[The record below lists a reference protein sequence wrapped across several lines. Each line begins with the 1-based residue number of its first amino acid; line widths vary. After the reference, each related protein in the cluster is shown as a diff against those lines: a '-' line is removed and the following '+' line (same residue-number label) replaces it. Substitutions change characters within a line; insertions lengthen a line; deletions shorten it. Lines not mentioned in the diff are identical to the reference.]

1 MTSEIYKKIGKNSIY
16 NLIRR
21 LVAFPTGLVLPPVTI
36 KYIGMEGYGI
46 WVLVQTIIT
55 YTSVMDMGLSPAI
68 TKYTAEY
75 EGCDDHIKT
84 IRLFNTLFVI
94 YVFLCCILFIV
105 VFLCRGLIIDFF
117 INPSKI
123 PKETISFV
131 LVASALV
138 FCFNMVISVYSSFLN
153 GLQRMDTT
161 SKIGSILT
169 ITNCILSILFL
180 CLGGGIR
187 SLAIAGG
194 ISSFI
199 TAIMYIRTSKK
210 IAPYLVLNP
219 FLFSFKTIK
228 EIWGFS
234 SYGALGN
241 MLAIAQFQSDKLIIS
256 YFLGVKNL
264 AMYDVAHRLIFF
276 IWGMCGSII
285 TPIMPAIAHTHA
297 KYGVEKSRE
306 VFQTIFKYT
315 SLIVCPLILFVF
327 VFADKLILVWLGTGY
342 ENAIPVLRVL
352 SLAFFISVLSGPGA
366 SILTGMG
373 FYKICFYGGVITT
386 ILTVFLCLILT
397 IKFNILG
404 CAIGF
409 MSAYMVGVFYLFIQL
424 QKVFGNFS
432 MTRFLCNSLISP
444 VVTSMFI
451 FLVTN
456 TLVEHFIMNKY
467 IGLMLA
473 CMSLLIV
480 YCFVIGKDRRYRA
493 LWEAIS
499 TVRL

>member
-1 MTSEIYKKIGKNSIY
+1 MTSEIYKKIGRNSIY

-21 LVAFPTGLVLPPVTI
+21 LVAFPTGLILPPVTI

-55 YTSVMDMGLSPAI
+55 YTAVMDMGLSPAI

-75 EGCDDHIKT
+75 EAREDHFKIVQ
-84 IRLFNTLFVI
+84 IFNTLFVV
-94 YVFLCCILFIV
+94 YVFLCSILFVV

-117 INPSKI
+117 VKPINI
-123 PKETISFV
+123 PKETVSFV
-131 LVASALV
+131 LITSALV
-138 FCFNMVISVYSSFLN
+138 FCCNMVFSAYSSFLN
-153 GLQRMDTT
+153 GLQRMDITN
-161 SKIGSILT
+161 KVGSISS
-169 ITNCILSILFL
+169 ISNCILSVVFL
-180 CLGGGIR
+180 CFGGGIK
-187 SLAIAGG
+187 SLAVAGG
-194 ISSFI
+194 ITSII
-199 TAIMYIRTSKK
+199 TSILYMRSCKK
-210 IAPYLVLNP
+210 VAPYLTFNPVLFN
-219 FLFSFKTIK
+219 LKTIK

-297 KYGVEKSRE
+297 KYGVEGSKE
-306 VFQTIFKYT
+306 AFQTIFKYT
-315 SLIVCPLILFVF
+315 ALIVCPLFLFVSI
-327 VFADKLILVWLGTGY
+327 FADKLILVWLGTGY
-342 ENAIPVLRVL
+342 ENAIPVLRIL
-352 SLAFFISVLSGPGA
+352 SVAFLISILSGPGA

-373 FYKICFYGGVITT
+373 FYKICFYGGVITA

-404 CAIGF
+404 CAIGL
-409 MSAYMVGVFYLFIQL
+409 MSAYIVGDFYLFIQS
-424 QKVFGNFS
+424 QKVFDNFS
-432 MTRFLCNSLISP
+432 MTRFLYNSLIYP
-444 VVTSMFI
+444 VVTSTFI

-480 YCFVIGKDRRYRA
+480 YCFVIGKERRYRV

>member
-1 MTSEIYKKIGKNSIY
+1 MTSEIYKKIGTNSIY

-75 EGCDDHIKT
+75 EAREDHFKIVQ
-84 IRLFNTLFVI
+84 IFNTLFVV
-94 YVFLCCILFIV
+94 YVFLCFILFVV
-105 VFLCRGLIIDFF
+105 VFLCSGLIIDFF
-117 INPSKI
+117 VKPIKI
-123 PKETISFV
+123 PKETVSFV
-131 LVASALV
+131 LIASTLV
-138 FCFNMVISVYSSFLN
+138 FCCNMVFSVYSSFLN
-153 GLQRMDTT
+153 GLQRMDV
-161 SKIGSILT
+161 SNKIGSVSSIS
-169 ITNCILSILFL
+169 NCILSIIFL
-180 CLGGGIR
+180 YFGGGIK
-187 SLAIAGG
+187 SLAVAGG
-194 ISSFI
+194 ITSII
-199 TAIMYIRTSKK
+199 TSILYMRSCKK
-210 IAPYLVLNP
+210 VAPYLTFNPVLFN
-219 FLFSFKTIK
+219 LKTIK

-352 SLAFFISVLSGPGA
+352 SLAFFISVLSGPGG

-373 FYKICFYGGVITT
+373 FYKICFYAGVITT

-404 CAIGF
+404 TAIGF
-409 MSAYMVGVFYLFIQL
+409 MTAYMLGVIYLFIQL
-424 QKVFGNFS
+424 QKVFNNFS
-432 MTRFLCNSLISP
+432 MTRFVCNSLISP

-473 CMSLLIV
+473 CVSLLIV
-480 YCFVIGKDRRYRA
+480 YCFIIGKERRYRV

>member
-1 MTSEIYKKIGKNSIY
+1 MTSEIYKKIGRNSIY

-21 LVAFPTGLVLPPVTI
+21 LVAFPAGLILPPVTI
-36 KYIGMEGYGI
+36 KYIGIEGYGI

-55 YTSVMDMGLSPAI
+55 YTAVMDMGLSPAI

-75 EGCDDHIKT
+75 EAREDHFKIVQ
-84 IRLFNTLFVI
+84 IFNTLFVV
-94 YVFLCCILFIV
+94 YVFLCFILFVV

-117 INPSKI
+117 VKPITI
-123 PKETISFV
+123 PKETVSFV
-131 LVASALV
+131 LIMSALV
-138 FCFNMVISVYSSFLN
+138 FCCNMVFSAYPSFLN
-153 GLQRMDTT
+153 GLQRMDITN
-161 SKIGSILT
+161 KVGSISS
-169 ITNCILSILFL
+169 ISNCILSIVFL
-180 CLGGGIR
+180 CFGGGIK
-187 SLAIAGG
+187 SLAVAGG
-194 ISSFI
+194 ITSVI
-199 TAIMYIRTSKK
+199 TSILYMRSCKK
-210 IAPYLVLNP
+210 VAPYLTFNP
-219 FLFSFKTIK
+219 LLFNLKTIK

-451 FLVTN
+451 FLVAN

-480 YCFVIGKDRRYRA
+480 YCFVIGKDRRYRV

>member
-1 MTSEIYKKIGKNSIY
+1 M
-16 NLIRR
+16 
-21 LVAFPTGLVLPPVTI
+21 VAFPIGIVMPPIVI
-36 KYIGMEGYGI
+36 KYIGIEGYGV
-46 WVLVQTIIT
+46 WVLVQYLIV

-75 EGCDDHIKT
+75 EAREEHFKI
-84 IRLFNTLFVI
+84 IQIFNTLFVI

-117 INPSKI
+117 IKPIKI
-123 PKETISFV
+123 PKETVSFV
-131 LVASALV
+131 LITSTLV
-138 FCFNMVISVYSSFLN
+138 FCCNMIFSVYSSFLN
-153 GLQRMDTT
+153 GLQRMDITN
-161 SKIGSILT
+161 KIGSISS
-169 ITNCILSILFL
+169 IINCILSILFL
-180 CLGGGIR
+180 YLGGGIKG
-187 SLAIAGG
+187 LAIAGG
-194 ISSFI
+194 ASSFVV
-199 TAIMYIRTSKK
+199 AIMYVRNSKK
-210 IAPYLVLNP
+210 IAPYLVFNP

-241 MLAIAQFQSDKLIIS
+241 MLAIAHFQSDKLIIS
-256 YFLGVKNL
+256 YFLGVQSL
-264 AMYDVAHRLIFF
+264 AIYDVAHRLIFF
-276 IWGMCGSII
+276 IWGMCGSLV

-297 KYGVEKSRE
+297 KYGVEGSKE

-315 SLIVCPLILFVF
+315 SLIVCPLFLFVSI
-327 VFADKLILVWLGTGY
+327 FAGKLILVWLGTGY

-366 SILTGMG
+366 SILTCLG

-386 ILTVFLCLILT
+386 MLTVFLCLILT

-409 MSAYMVGVFYLFIQL
+409 ILAYVVGVFYQFIQL
-424 QKVFGNFS
+424 QKVFNFS
-432 MTRFLCNSLISP
+432 MTRFLYNSLIYP
-444 VVTSMFI
+444 VVTSTFI

-456 TLVEHFIMNKY
+456 TLIKYFIINKY
-467 IGLMLA
+467 IELILA
-473 CMSLLIV
+473 CVSLLIV
-480 YCFVIGKDRRYRA
+480 YCFVIGKDRRYRV